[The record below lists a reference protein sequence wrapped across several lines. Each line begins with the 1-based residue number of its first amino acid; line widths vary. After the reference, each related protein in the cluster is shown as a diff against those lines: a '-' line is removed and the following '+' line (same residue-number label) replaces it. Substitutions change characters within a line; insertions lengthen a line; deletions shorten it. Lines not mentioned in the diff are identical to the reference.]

1 MAQILKNIRD
11 DIWNVIND
19 ESRLVGKLFG
29 KVEQKIGKSCYQ
41 VAVMLAIR
49 ICMLLTVSPC
59 AGLLCNFICV
69 VHSAI
74 KTLTEMESNEKV
86 NCKQWIFYW
95 VIFGLFQIVDYFA
108 EYISFMIPIYWLLKC
123 IFFVWLFTPSCL
135 GAATLYERFF
145 QLRCSHFQSRSIATL
160 EMTAE

>member
-74 KTLTEMESNEKV
+74 KALTEMESNEKV
-86 NCKQWIFYW
+86 NSFLCGGKMAGSYDWFLPW
-95 VIFGLFQIVDYFA
+95 DGLITLSHSLA
-108 EYISFMIPIYWLLKC
+108 SGR
-123 IFFVWLFTPSCL
+123 FTAS
-135 GAATLYERFF
+135 
-145 QLRCSHFQSRSIATL
+145 S
-160 EMTAE
+160 